1 MTTNAE
7 YVAPR
12 AEEQFCILQRHDINK
27 SRENMLCERFCF
39 ALLFALGT
47 TVV

>member
-12 AEEQFCILQRHDINK
+12 AEELKLNFQTEADLQSD
-27 SRENMLCERFCF
+27 
-39 ALLFALGT
+39 T
-47 TVV
+47 WYQ